1 MLRVVVLLVLL
12 CVPGVRAAEVLDE
25 QAFTKRYAAMLVS
38 SYEGANVEIV
48 GPLEVRVTGVGD
60 ENSTSFLDNAYGA
73 YLSDPAE
80 LESIL
85 QRFVDSIGEMIAD
98 EDTTGDI
105 DSLFPVIKDVGY
117 IEQVRELM
125 RKSEGAGQEAPF
137 PLYFEPLNND
147 LVVMYAFDSE
157 ASIRFASGADIE
169 ALGIQ
174 GKALQVRALDNLL
187 AYLPEIGREGD
198 DSLSMIVAD
207 GNYEASLLLYDEI
220 WSRDVF
226 RVAGD
231 IVVFVPARD
240 VVLVTGSEDEAG
252 LARARDLLSENDF
265 SYAISPHAYVRTA
278 DGWARFEP

>member
-1 MLRVVVLLVLL
+1 MLRGVLLLVLF

-25 QAFTKRYAAMLVS
+25 QAFTARYAALLVS
-38 SYEGANVEIV
+38 SYEGARVEVV

-60 ENSTSFLDNAYGA
+60 ESSTSFLDNAYGV

-80 LESIL
+80 LDAVL
-85 QRFVDSIGEMIAD
+85 QRFVDSIGQMVAD
-98 EDTTGDI
+98 DNTTGHI

-125 RKSEGAGQEAPF
+125 RTTDGADPDAPF
-137 PLYFEPLNND
+137 PLYFEPLNSD

-157 ASIRFASGADIE
+157 ASIRFASSEDIE

-174 GKALQVRALDNLL
+174 GKELQIRALDNLL

-198 DSLSMIVAD
+198 DSLSMVLAD

-220 WSRDVF
+220 WSREVF

-240 VVLVTGSEDEAG
+240 VLLVTGTEDEAG
-252 LARARDLLSENDF
+252 LARARGLVSENDF

>member
-1 MLRVVVLLVLL
+1 MLRVMLLLVLL
-12 CVPGVRAAEVLDE
+12 CVADVPAAEVLDE
-25 QAFTKRYAAMLVS
+25 QAFTERYAALVVS
-38 SYEGANVEIV
+38 TFEGAQVGVV

-60 ENSTSFLDNAYGA
+60 ETSTSFLDNAYGV

-80 LESIL
+80 LDVVL
-85 QRFVDSIGEMIAD
+85 QRFVDSAGAMFAEQDNA
-98 EDTTGDI
+98 GDI
-105 DSLFPVIKDVGY
+105 DSLFPVIKDMSY
-117 IEQVRELM
+117 IAQIRELM
-125 RKSEGAGQEAPF
+125 RTTEGADPDAPF
-137 PLYFEPLNND
+137 PLYFEPLNRD

-157 ASIRFASGADIE
+157 ASIRFASGEDIE
-169 ALGIQ
+169 ALGIE
-174 GKALQVRALDNLL
+174 GRELQIRALDNLL

-231 IVVFVPARD
+231 IVIFVPARD
-240 VVLVTGSEDEAG
+240 VLIVTGSEDQDG
-252 LARARDLLSENDF
+252 LARARDLVADNEF

-278 DGWARFEP
+278 DGWSRFEP

>member
-1 MLRVVVLLVLL
+1 MLRVVLLLVFF
-12 CVPGVRAAEVLDE
+12 CVPGARAADVLDE
-25 QAFTKRYAAMLVS
+25 QAFTERYAAMLVS
-38 SYEGANVEIV
+38 SYEGASVEVI
-48 GPLEVRVTGVGD
+48 GPLEVRVTGVG
-60 ENSTSFLDNAYGA
+60 EESSTSFLDNAYGV

-80 LESIL
+80 LEGVL
-85 QRFVDSIGEMIAD
+85 QRFVDSVGAMIAD
-98 EDTTGDI
+98 EDNTGDLA
-105 DSLFPVIKDVGY
+105 SLFPVIKDMSY
-117 IEQVRELM
+117 IAQVREVM
-125 RKSEGAGQEAPF
+125 RTTEGADPDAPF
-137 PLYFEPLNND
+137 PLYFEPLNSD

-157 ASIRFASGADIE
+157 ASIRFASGEDIE

-174 GKALQVRALDNLL
+174 GKELQIRALDNLL

-198 DSLSMIVAD
+198 DSLSMILAD

-240 VVLVTGSEDEAG
+240 VVLVTGSEDEEG
-252 LARARDLLSENDF
+252 LARARGLVSENDF